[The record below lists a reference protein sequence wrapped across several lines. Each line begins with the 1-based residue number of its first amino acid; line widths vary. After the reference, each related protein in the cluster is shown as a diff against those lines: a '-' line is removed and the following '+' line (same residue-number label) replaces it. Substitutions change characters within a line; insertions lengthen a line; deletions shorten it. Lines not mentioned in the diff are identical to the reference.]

1 MVTVREIEQFL
12 FAWAPKETAAS
23 WDNVGHLVGEQ
34 EQKVERVLVALD
46 ITPDVIREA
55 IDGTYDLIV
64 SHHPFINCAWNPV
77 QTIRGDDQQGRGLI
91 DLIRARVSA
100 ICMHTNLDI
109 AQGGVNDVLAAKL
122 GLTQTEVMAGGDGIV
137 RVGVLEKEFALPEF
151 LSYVREQLK
160 PNGIRFADGGRK
172 VCRVAVGGGACGE
185 YFRAA
190 AACGCDTF
198 VTSDVKYNQFL
209 DAKEL
214 GLNLIDAG
222 HYPTEDGIC
231 SAIAQ
236 RLSEKFPGLTIQK
249 STSHQEVIQYYI

>member
-1 MVTVREIEQFL
+1 M
-12 FAWAPKETAAS
+12 
-23 WDNVGHLVGEQ
+23 
-34 EQKVERVLVALD
+34 VERVLVALD

-55 IDGTYDLIV
+55 IDEKYDLIV

-77 QTIRGDDQQGRGLI
+77 QTIRNDDQQGKGLI
-91 DLIRARVSA
+91 DLIRARISA
-100 ICMHTNLDI
+100 ICMHTNLDV
-109 AQGGVNDVLAAKL
+109 AQGGVNDVLAEKL
-122 GLTQTEVMAGGDGIV
+122 GLMQVEMMPGGDNIV
-137 RVGVLEKEFALPEF
+137 RSGVLEKEISLSEF
-151 LSYVREQLK
+151 LSSVHEQLK
-160 PNGIRFADGGRK
+160 PNGIRFADGGK
-172 VCRVAVGGGACGE
+172 NVCLVAVGGGACGE

-236 RLSEKFPGLTIQK
+236 HLSNKFPNLTIKK
-249 STSHQEVIQYYI
+249 STSHREVIQYYI